1 LNRLIEIF
9 NGEEVIRLD
18 ESSLPLQIGTNESA
32 HIRLEGNFEVAAY
45 VGEDRNYLF
54 LQPAEN
60 DIAIFHND
68 QRVTRSVW
76 VKSEDTT
83 RIGTALIHW
92 RLSGQ
97 RVEARISYTAGPRLQ
112 PPSELPDPPAEND
125 NQIDASEPLPTVP
138 DKPAALSRHRRPVF
152 IGLFILL
159 LATAAFVL
167 LAKPMAITVSPNPD
181 TMDVSGFPPVMKYG
195 DRYLGIIG
203 SYLLQAEKEGYQAL
217 AQEIEITRD
226 GSNYSFNMEKL
237 PGLIDL
243 ASEPPGATVTIDG
256 AIVGSTPLY
265 RQEIAAGNR
274 AIRFE
279 LDRYLPEERV
289 VEIECFGKQSRLAV
303 TLAPAWAI
311 FTLETDPE
319 GATVTVDGT
328 EKGVTPLE
336 LELLAGQRD
345 IVFTKPEYT
354 PLAVELVVEAG
365 QDRKPAVYRME
376 VAPAILKI
384 RSEPAGATVTTGGVY
399 QGRTPVE
406 MTLPAKIS
414 NELRLSAAG
423 YKGANHKL
431 TLAPG
436 EERVLDVTLEPEY
449 GTIFIMA
456 TPADATLKID
466 GKTQD
471 SANGRF
477 RLTTQ
482 AHTIALQAD
491 GYETQTRSIT
501 PQAAYSQR
509 VELVLTRK
517 GSPAKA
523 TKAAAAAAV
532 ETANQ
537 TGLGQKLVLFAPKT
551 FRMGASRNEAGR
563 RANETEHEVLMQKE
577 FYLSEREV
585 TNAEYQRFQP
595 QHASGVS
602 GNRSLEIATHP
613 VVNVTWEDAARFMNW
628 LSQRDGLPPYYTRK
642 DGTMVAEDP
651 KGIGYRLPTEA
662 EWAYAARVAGR
673 TERDRYPWPGKFPP
687 KTKAGNFAD
696 ESARH
701 LLPTVIKGYN
711 DGFAATAPTGSF
723 PANPAGIFDLGGN
736 AAEWCHDY
744 YAANAASANKGAVDP
759 MGPETGSH
767 RVIRGSSWRD
777 ASITELR
784 FSYRRYSREPASD
797 IGFRIAR
804 YVK

>member
-1 LNRLIEIF
+1 MNRLIEIF

-76 VKSEDTT
+76 VKSGDTT
-83 RIGTALIHW
+83 RIGTALIDW

-97 RVEARISYTAGPRLQ
+97 RVEARISNTAGPRLQ
-112 PPSELPDPPAEND
+112 PPAELPDHPADND
-125 NQIDASEPLPTVP
+125 NKIDASEPLPTVP
-138 DKPAALSRHRRPVF
+138 DKPAAFSRHRRPIF

-167 LAKPMAITVSPNPD
+167 LAKPLAITVSPNPD

-265 RQEIAAGNR
+265 GQKIAAGNR
-274 AIRFE
+274 TVRFE
-279 LDRYLPEERV
+279 HDRYLPEERV
-289 VEIECFGKQSRLAV
+289 VEIEGFGKQSSLAV

-311 FTLETDPE
+311 FTLETDPG
-319 GATVTVDGT
+319 GATVAVDGT

-345 IVFTKPEYT
+345 IVFTRPEYA

-365 QDRKPAVYRME
+365 QDQKPPAYRME
-376 VAPAILKI
+376 LAPAILKI

-406 MTLPAKIS
+406 ITLPARTSHEI
-414 NELRLSAAG
+414 RFSAAG
-423 YKGANHKL
+423 YKGANQKL

-449 GTIFIMA
+449 GIVFITA
-456 TPADATLKID
+456 TPADATLLIN
-466 GKTQD
+466 GKVQGK
-471 SANGRF
+471 ANGRF
-477 RLTTQ
+477 SLPTR
-482 AHTIALQAD
+482 AHTIALQAE
-491 GYETQTRSIT
+491 GYQTMTKTIT

-509 VELVLTRK
+509 IELVLNRK
-517 GSPAKA
+517 GAPAKGAKTAADTA
-523 TKAAAAAAV
+523 TR
-532 ETANQ
+532 
-537 TGLGQKLVLFAPKT
+537 TGLGQKLILIEPHS
-551 FRMGASRNEAGR
+551 FRMGASRNEPGR
-563 RANETEHEVLMQKE
+563 RANENEHEVLMQQK
-577 FYLSEREV
+577 FYLTEREV
-585 TNAEYQRFQP
+585 TNAEYQRFQA
-595 QHASGVS
+595 QHTSGVS

-613 VVNVTWEDAARFMNW
+613 VVNVAWEDAARFMNW
-628 LSQRDGLPPYYTRK
+628 LSQKDGLPPYYTEK
-642 DGTMVAEDP
+642 DRTMVAKDP
-651 KGIGYRLPTEA
+651 RGPGYRLPTEA
-662 EWAYAARVAGR
+662 EWAYRCPDRWAQGNGPLPLAG
-673 TERDRYPWPGKFPP
+673 E
-687 KTKAGNFAD
+687 
-696 ESARH
+696 
-701 LLPTVIKGYN
+701 I
-711 DGFAATAPTGSF
+711 
-723 PANPAGIFDLGGN
+723 PAQDQSGQ
-736 AAEWCHDY
+736 
-744 YAANAASANKGAVDP
+744 
-759 MGPETGSH
+759 
-767 RVIRGSSWRD
+767 
-777 ASITELR
+777 LR
-784 FSYRRYSREPASD
+784 R
-797 IGFRIAR
+797 
-804 YVK
+804 

>member
-1 LNRLIEIF
+1 MNRLIEIF

-18 ESSLPLQIGTNESA
+18 ESCLPLQIGTNESA

-76 VKSEDTT
+76 VKSGDTT
-83 RIGTALIHW
+83 RIDTVLIDW

-97 RVEARISYTAGPRLQ
+97 RVEARISNTAGPRLQ
-112 PPSELPDPPAEND
+112 PPSELPDPPADND
-125 NQIDASEPLPTVP
+125 NKIDGPEPLPTVP
-138 DKPAALSRHRRPVF
+138 DKPAAFSRHRRPIF

-167 LAKPMAITVSPNPD
+167 LAKPLAITVSPNPD

-217 AQEIEITRD
+217 AQEIEISRD

-256 AIVGSTPLY
+256 AIVGPTPLY
-265 RQEIAAGNR
+265 KQEIGAGTR
-274 AIRFE
+274 TVRFE
-279 LDRYLPEERV
+279 HDRYLPEERV
-289 VEIECFGKQSRLAV
+289 VEIEGFGKHSSLAV

-311 FTLETDPE
+311 FTVETDPE
-319 GATVTVDGT
+319 GATVAVDGT

-336 LELLAGQRD
+336 LELLAGRRD
-345 IVFTKPEYT
+345 IVFTRPEYT

-365 QDRKPAVYRME
+365 QDQKPPVYRME
-376 VAPAILKI
+376 LAPAILKI
-384 RSEPAGATVTTGGVY
+384 RSEPAGATVTTGGIY

-406 MTLPAKIS
+406 ITLPARTSHEI
-414 NELRLSAAG
+414 RFSAAG
-423 YKGANHKL
+423 YKGASRKL
-431 TLAPG
+431 TLAP
-436 EERVLDVTLEPEY
+436 EEEHELDISLEPEY
-449 GTIFIMA
+449 GTIFITA

-471 SANGRF
+471 TANGRF
-477 RLTTQ
+477 RLTTR
-482 AHTIALQAD
+482 AHSITLQEE

-517 GSPAKA
+517 GAPAKA
-523 TKAAAAAAV
+523 SKAAAAAD
-532 ETANQ
+532 TANR
-537 TGLGQKLVLFAPKT
+537 TGLGQKLVLLAPKA

-563 RANETEHEVLMQKE
+563 RANETEHEVLMQQK

-595 QHASGVS
+595 QHTSGVS

-613 VVNVTWEDAARFMNW
+613 VVNVTWDDAARFMNW
-628 LSQRDGLPPYYTRK
+628 LSQRDGLPPYYTEK
-642 DGTMVAEDP
+642 DGTMVAEEP

-701 LLPTVIKGYN
+701 LLPTVLKGYN

-723 PANPAGIFDLGGN
+723 PANPAGIYDLGGN
-736 AAEWCHDY
+736 VAEWCHDY

-759 MGPETGSH
+759 MGPGTGSH
-767 RVIRGSSWRD
+767 RVIRGSGWRD

-784 FSYRRYSREPASD
+784 FSYRRYSREPAND

-804 YVK
+804 YAK